1 MTLHPACP
9 PRPLMERIDSARHS
23 VESTRF
29 DGCHYRHSESGG
41 FARLWRSLRYVNPMA
56 ETKPGRIDVLSAVL
70 NLETAEWEAVHLAAA
85 QL

>member
-1 MTLHPACP
+1 MTLHPACL

-56 ETKPGRIDVLSAVL
+56 EAKPGHIGTLSAVV
-70 NLETAEWEAVHLAAA
+70 NLEIAESEAVHLAAA
-85 QL
+85 RL